1 MMDAANLLSLDVDT
15 LFDHHSV
22 PEIDIVHKKIQ
33 SVVENKREELRLMV
47 GERYRDLLQA
57 ADTIVAMKY
66 TSERLVEQMDSITKN
81 CRNLNDQQLLGFK
94 ISEPEDLLRNRNAN
108 KQLNNY
114 FSTMMQI
121 KLLTT
126 LPELIWT
133 HIDNERFYCAS
144 ELFIL
149 SRHVSTGLQLDANNL
164 LMQHLPV
171 AKKQWEILKPFNL
184 TIKIHVLA
192 ALEKEDLNVNVA
204 TDCLLS
210 LLILEKNSLNSVLKT
225 FLNLRCKTFLNCLSN
240 DNQWSI
246 EERGRVQNIIL
257 ASLRILNNT
266 VNLIENC
273 FFENGLL
280 LQKLFE
286 HNDVNSSPTITL
298 IQQFDTVNT
307 YLLPEII
314 SNFRV
319 KIETKNLD
327 EGQARESLEQWIIDI
342 RRIAGT
348 QLKQLFD
355 YVSTISTIKQIK
367 TDAYSYK
374 NHFKF
379 DKIIKM
385 LKLTQT
391 LDFFEQ
397 KYIPLIHQ
405 RIHDIIHDNW
415 ARAMQTTFE
424 SLERA
429 LTDINMSEMDI
440 WYESINDLPSS
451 LEVALSD
458 DTKVKK
464 LLMKTKGY
472 DNDIIRLCAEFDGQL
487 RSIISEMNV
496 LLEEQT
502 TRAEDKLSL
511 IVFLRETSEAQLT
524 HFLSRVKSLHLAPTQ
539 RSELLF
545 VARCFAALVEL
556 CPNLKVCFCQRGN
569 WRQWVG
575 NVTANSIEHWN
586 RVCMLIEEES
596 LHFWQQI
603 VKGILEE
610 SNCENNLRSNI
621 TNENIIEEFANW
633 ETVEITQKD
642 ESESN
647 IHSTFRIPNQPRI
660 SLQTYLFRLIHM
672 LNSNV
677 PQTLPTKVLH
687 YYNMTMLAQILQ
699 QYQKILT
706 DNSSGNQNIALQ
718 LYFDLKFL
726 QTIFAIT
733 RDDRQLNDHFITLQH
748 ICKNRIDP
756 FDFELFAEHIST
768 NVKKSLARFHCQFGV
783 LTPPFPAHMAPKA
796 SAMLSHE
803 KDPNVLCLSSIGSSS
818 AWFPLLPIVT
828 SAPVENLDRKN
839 VLMNSEK
846 PTSAAANKASILAT
860 SATNAGRK
868 VKFDSKTKSGAASF
882 FGAMSQDWFR

>member
-1 MMDAANLLSLDVDT
+1 MDAANLLSVDVDT
-15 LFDHHSV
+15 LFEHHSV

-57 ADTIVAMKY
+57 ADTIVAMRD
-66 TSERLVEQMDSITKN
+66 TSQRLTEQVDSISMN

-114 FSTMMQI
+114 FSTMLQI

-133 HIDNERFYCAS
+133 HIDNDRFYSAS
-144 ELFIL
+144 ELFIF
-149 SRHVSTGLQLDANNL
+149 SRHVSTGLQLDASNM

-171 AKKQWEILKPFNL
+171 AKKQWEILKPFNM
-184 TIKIHVLA
+184 TIKMHVLA
-192 ALEKEDLNVNVA
+192 TLEKEDLNVNVA

-240 DNQWSI
+240 DKKQST
-246 EERGRVQNIIL
+246 EERERVQNIIL

-266 VNLIENC
+266 IDIIEKC
-273 FFENGLL
+273 FLENGLL
-280 LQKLFE
+280 LQRLQE
-286 HNDVNSSPTITL
+286 HNDVNSSPIITL
-298 IQQFDTVNT
+298 VEEADIVHS

-319 KIETKNLD
+319 RIETQSLD
-327 EGQARESLEQWIIDI
+327 DTQVRESLEQWIIDI
-342 RRIAGT
+342 RRIAAT

-355 YVSTISTIKQIK
+355 YVSTMSVIKEIK
-367 TDAYSYK
+367 IEANSYK
-374 NHFKF
+374 NYFKF
-379 DKIIKM
+379 DQVVKR

-397 KYIPLIHQ
+397 KYIPLINQ

-415 ARAMQTTFE
+415 AKAMQTTFE
-424 SLERA
+424 SLEQS
-429 LTDINMSEMDI
+429 LTDINLSSLDI
-440 WYESINDLPSS
+440 WYENINDLPSS

-458 DTKVKK
+458 DTKIKK
-464 LLMKTKGY
+464 MLMKTKGY
-472 DNDIIRLCAEFDGQL
+472 DSDIISLCAEFDEKL
-487 RSIISEMNV
+487 KSIISEMNV
-496 LLEEQT
+496 LLEEQA

-524 HFLSRVKSLHLAPTQ
+524 HFLSRVKSLHLVPTQ

-545 VARCFAALVEL
+545 VARCFAALLEL
-556 CPNLKVCFCQRGN
+556 CPNLKTCFCQRGN

-586 RVCMLIEEES
+586 RVCMLIEEET
-596 LHFWQQI
+596 LIFWQQI
-603 VKGILEE
+603 VKGILQE
-610 SNCENNLRSNI
+610 SNCEWNIPSSI
-621 TNENIIEEFANW
+621 TNENILEEFANW
-633 ETVEITQKD
+633 ETVEIDQKD
-642 ESESN
+642 ESEST

-660 SLQTYLFRLIHM
+660 SLQTYLFTLVHM

-687 YYNMTMLAQILQ
+687 YYNVNMLAQILQ

-706 DNSSGNQNIALQ
+706 DNISSNQNIALQ

-726 QTIFAIT
+726 QTIFAVT
-733 RDDRQLNDHFITLQH
+733 RDDKQLNDQFSALQGT
-748 ICKNRIDP
+748 CKSFIDP
-756 FDFELFAEHIST
+756 FDFELFSEPIST
-768 NVKKSLARFHCQFGV
+768 NVKRSIARYHCQFGV
-783 LTPPFPAHMAPKA
+783 LTPPFPAHMAPKG
-796 SAMLSHE
+796 SANLVHE
-803 KDPNVLCLSSIGSSS
+803 KDPNVLCLSSIGSST

-828 SAPVENLDRKN
+828 PASVEYSERKN
-839 VLMNSEK
+839 VVENSEK
-846 PTSAAANKASILAT
+846 PASTAAHKASSLT
-860 SATNAGRK
+860 STVTNTGGK